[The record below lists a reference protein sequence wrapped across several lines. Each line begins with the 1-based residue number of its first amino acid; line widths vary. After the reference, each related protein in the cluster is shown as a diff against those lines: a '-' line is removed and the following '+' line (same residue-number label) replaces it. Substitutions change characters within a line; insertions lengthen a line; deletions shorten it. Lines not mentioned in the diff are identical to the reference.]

1 MIGQIGVRLDPDQ
14 RRQTAACL
22 QGPKNESAVE
32 EYQVV
37 LHAEQHH
44 SMVMKYRAASVEAVL
59 RRAAALLPPG
69 RTLEIRVGDR
79 CVYQGRPHPQ
89 PASS

>member
-1 MIGQIGVRLDPDQ
+1 LDRLAFALIPINAGQPPPLYKGL
-14 RRQTAACL
+14 
-22 QGPKNESAVE
+22 KNEGAVE

-37 LHAEQHH
+37 LDAEQHH